1 VKIYLVGISCVGKT
15 TIGRLLANHL
25 DFSFYDLDEEVQK
38 YYKKPIE
45 IIQNECFTMNEYRQK
60 ASVVLDRLLKIQ
72 DNSVISGT
80 PSGLRD
86 SYLQVYKKH
95 KKEID
100 VISVNIIDTPE
111 NILDRLTFYDVDS
124 KLLNIEL
131 DNNEKKKYLNEIIG
145 DLNYFKKSL
154 SRAELQIS
162 IENISLAQIPE
173 LIVKELTIL
182 PSLKEGDSSGF
193 NKPGTILP
201 RGLLV

>member
-1 VKIYLVGISCVGKT
+1 MKIYLVGISCVGKT
-15 TIGRLLANHL
+15 TIGRLLANYL
-25 DFSFYDLDEEVQK
+25 DFSFYDLDDEVQK
-38 YYKKPIE
+38 YYHKPIE
-45 IIQNECFTMNEYRQK
+45 IIQNECFTMNKYRQK

-86 SYLQVYKKH
+86 SYLQIYKKH

-100 VISVNIIDTPE
+100 IISVNIIDTPE
-111 NILDRLTFYDVDS
+111 NILDRLTFYDVNS
-124 KLLNIEL
+124 KLLDIEL
-131 DNNEKKKYLNEIIG
+131 DDNEKKKYLKEIIG

-173 LIVKELTIL
+173 LIVKEL
-182 PSLKEGDSSGF
+182 
-193 NKPGTILP
+193 NKIMP
-201 RGLLV
+201 VAKK